1 MKLNNLRQ
9 LIKEEL
15 KRTLNENMFEV
26 GEVVKY
32 MGEDYKV
39 TDDDGFIVTL
49 TTTRGN
55 GKKENTV
62 GLNYKQ
68 AKEKVRRATDFM
80 NEESSLNKNITLRD
94 LTLSD
99 LESVA
104 SPIKMTGINQ
114 LNVNLPYPDDSMS
127 RIDINS
133 QYAQRNLDLY
143 KDELVRKLGEEILD
157 APVIL
162 NPSEEWSSKV
172 VIDDESFRNAK
183 EQALS
188 DKRSWLKGERESGRT
203 SGLDELKKELNE
215 IINDILEETQ
225 LNELTAG
232 SISVDDTFTLN
243 GDLGPFK
250 SGDKVRVTDKRMFG
264 SQIHIYLS
272 DDQGNA
278 DDFIIDAED
287 EL

>member
-80 NEESSLNKNITLRD
+80 NEESSLNKNITL
-94 LTLSD
+94 
-99 LESVA
+99 
-104 SPIKMTGINQ
+104 
-114 LNVNLPYPDDSMS
+114 
-127 RIDINS
+127 IDI
-133 QYAQRNLDLY
+133 
-143 KDELVRKLGEEILD
+143 
-157 APVIL
+157 
-162 NPSEEWSSKV
+162 
-172 VIDDESFRNAK
+172 
-183 EQALS
+183 
-188 DKRSWLKGERESGRT
+188 
-203 SGLDELKKELNE
+203 
-215 IINDILEETQ
+215 
-225 LNELTAG
+225 
-232 SISVDDTFTLN
+232 
-243 GDLGPFK
+243 
-250 SGDKVRVTDKRMFG
+250 
-264 SQIHIYLS
+264 
-272 DDQGNA
+272 
-278 DDFIIDAED
+278 
-287 EL
+287 